1 MVNSGCFNLCYASS
15 LFLYRAYRHNNPD
28 LLILYTCVN
37 KSLISLYYCRFRMRY
52 STLSNCYY
60 LHWDN
65 TVCKQL
71 ARIDGLENG
80 AQNIFG
86 LQRIVDRD
94 ERMVSVLI
102 LLV

>member
-1 MVNSGCFNLCYASS
+1 
-15 LFLYRAYRHNNPD
+15 
-28 LLILYTCVN
+28 
-37 KSLISLYYCRFRMRY
+37 MRY

-65 TVCKQL
+65 TVCRQL

-86 LQRIVDRD
+86 LQRIADRD
-94 ERMVSVLI
+94 ERMVSVLL